1 MSTLAKHAIAITL
14 VVAVNVIVACTAAQ
28 QKTARDVLMVSVDAC
43 VAAAKAAGRTDVAQA
58 CGLTDSALHAINAAM
73 TLPEGAVCTVPADA
87 GAHE

>member
-1 MSTLAKHAIAITL
+1 MKSITTHAVAI
-14 VVAVNVIVACTAAQ
+14 VAVLLVAVVVACTAAQ

-73 TLPEGAVCTVPADA
+73 TLPEGAVCAVPVVDGGAD
-87 GAHE
+87 